1 MARRHSHDSFPRLK
15 RNVVIAG
22 GGLAGLSLAVGLRR
36 RGIPVEVREAGRY
49 PRHRV
54 CGEFISGVEPE
65 TLEALGIDEV
75 FRDARRLS
83 SLVWFHESHEI
94 HRDMMPDAAMGI
106 SRHRLDQRLKDLLE
120 KTGGVITEGSRCSR
134 EPAEGLVWAAG
145 RIAGESPWIGLKGHF
160 TDLPMQADLEMHLGR
175 TGYAGLAAIEDGR
188 VNVCGLFRLDRTVR
202 GSGPAL
208 LPAYL
213 RQSGLDDLADRLANS
228 TADERSF
235 LGVSAFNLGWQESA
249 DAGITIGD
257 AAAMIPPFTGNGMS
271 MAFQSADAALD
282 PVTAWS
288 EGHLTWE
295 EATLSVSTALRARFH
310 RRMRA
315 ARLMQGVLDRPLG
328 RGFLDAL
335 GRAGLLP
342 FRPLLSL
349 VR

>member
-1 MARRHSHDSFPRLK
+1 MN

-22 GGLAGLSLAVGLRR
+22 GGLAGLSLAIGLRR
-36 RGIPVEVREAGRY
+36 RGVPVEVRESGRY

-65 TLEALGIDEV
+65 TLEALGIREV
-75 FRDARRLS
+75 FHDARQLRELI
-83 SLVWFHESHEI
+83 WFHEARAI
-94 HRDMMPDAAMGI
+94 HRDVMPQAALGI
-106 SRHRLDQRLKDLLE
+106 SRHRLDLRLKELLE
-120 KTGGVITEGSRCSR
+120 KNGGMVSESTRCPR
-134 EPAEGLVWAAG
+134 EAAEGTVWAAG

-160 TDLPMQADLEMHLGR
+160 ENLPMQGDLEMHLGR
-175 TGYAGLAAIEDGR
+175 AGYAGLAAIEDGR
-188 VNVCGLFRLDRTVR
+188 VNVCGLFRLDRSLR
-202 GSGPAL
+202 GNGPTL
-208 LPAYL
+208 LLNYL
-213 RQSGLDDLADRLANS
+213 RSIGLDELATRLEA
-228 TADERSF
+228 AAPDERSF
-235 LGVSAFNLGWQESA
+235 LGVSAFNLGWQEDA
-249 DAGITIGD
+249 DTGLTIGD

-271 MAFQSADAALD
+271 MAFQSAATALD

-288 EGHLTWE
+288 EGRLTWQD
-295 EATLSVSTALRARFH
+295 ATAQVRTALHARFH

-335 GRAGLLP
+335 GRASLLP